1 MNFLRVNMKLQI
13 LPKVI
18 IFRAFFSLC
27 LFVSL
32 ALSITAQTPDWQ
44 WRNLTPTTGTP
55 PDARTTG
62 AAIYDPVGK
71 RIIIFGGAG
80 DNGFLNDTWAFSLTA
95 RTWMKLTTTGT
106 TPAARRGFD
115 AVYDP
120 VGHQMV
126 IYAGQ
131 GAGFFSDTWSLNL
144 STLEWRDVSPSV
156 ASRPKARY
164 GHAAVFDPTSRS
176 LVQFA
181 GFTEESRRFQDTQ
194 SFSIATNS
202 WQDWTPSGAKPDI
215 RCLLT
220 GAFDRTRRKMVI
232 YGGQRS
238 GFLDDLWAFDLASQT
253 WEDFTISPR
262 PSGRLFASSFVDNA
276 GQFIVFGGSS
286 SQGNLNELQSFNFQT
301 KQWTKLNPTNPPSK
315 RSGAL
320 TAYIEGENK
329 LIVFGG
335 LGDSGY
341 LSDVWEL
348 SNPASVVTS
357 VSAASYTTN
366 ALAPEAIVSG
376 FGLKMAASTVAA
388 QSVPLPTQLSGTSIS
403 IRDSAGIER
412 LAPLFYVSPTQ
423 VNYLVPK
430 ECAKGNAIVTVNN
443 NGVIAATG
451 AITIADISPGLFS
464 ATADG
469 AGIAAA
475 NYVRVKNG
483 VQTVEAVVRW
493 DAVNSR
499 FVAVPV
505 DVSVANEDVYLI
517 LFGTGWRNN
526 LSRAAVSVRIGAT
539 AYPVDY
545 AGAQG
550 AFVGLDQIN
559 VLLPKTLAG
568 RGEMD
573 VSVTVDGKTS
583 NAVKI
588 TLK

>member
-1 MNFLRVNMKLQI
+1 MPKLSST
-13 LPKVI
+13 LF
-18 IFRAFFSLC
+18 FRLC
-27 LFVSL
+27 LS
-32 ALSITAQTPDWQ
+32 LSILVCLSIASDAQTSDWQ
-44 WRNLTPTTGTP
+44 WRDLTPSSGIAP
-55 PDARTTG
+55 EARNNG

-71 RIIIFGGAG
+71 RFIIVAGAG
-80 DNGFLNDTWAFSLTA
+80 NNGFLNDTWAFTIA
-95 RTWMKLTTTGT
+95 TRTWTKLTTTGS
-106 TPAARRGFD
+106 TPSPRRGFD

-120 VGHQMV
+120 TGNQMV

-131 GAGFFSDTWSLNL
+131 GGGFFSDTWTLNL
-144 STLEWRDVSPSV
+144 STLEWRDVSPAV

-164 GHAAVFDPTSRS
+164 GHSAVFDPVTRS

-194 SFSIATNS
+194 SFSIANNS
-202 WQDWTPSGAKPDI
+202 WQDWTPSGSKPEV

-220 GAFDRTRRKMVI
+220 GAFDHTRRKMVI

-238 GFLDDLWAFDLASQT
+238 GFLDDLWAFDLALRT
-253 WEDFTISPR
+253 WENFTISPR

-301 KQWTKLNPTNPPSK
+301 RQWTKLNPANPPAK
-315 RSGAL
+315 RNGAL

-335 LGDSGY
+335 LGDNGY
-341 LSDVWEL
+341 LNDVWEL
-348 SNPASVVTS
+348 SNPASVVTT
-357 VSAASYTTN
+357 VSAASYAN
-366 ALAPEAIVSG
+366 AALAPEAIVSG
-376 FGLKMAASTVAA
+376 FGLKLAASTIVA
-388 QSVPLPTQLSGTSIS
+388 QSLPLPTQLGGTSIS
-403 IRDSAGIER
+403 IRDNAGVER

-423 VNYLVPK
+423 VNYLLPK
-430 ECAKGNAIVTVNN
+430 ECAKGNAIITVTN

-451 AITIADISPGLFS
+451 AISIADIAPGLFS
-464 ATADG
+464 ATSDG
-469 AGIAAA
+469 VGIAAA
-475 NYVRVKNG
+475 NALRVKNG
-483 VQTVEAVVRW
+483 IQTDEAVVRW
-493 DAVNSR
+493 DVANSR
-499 FVAVPV
+499 FVAVPI
-505 DVSVANEDVYLI
+505 DVSPANEDVFLI

-539 AYPVDY
+539 AFPVDY

-559 VLLPKTLAG
+559 LLLPKTLAG

-573 VSVTVDGKTS
+573 VSVTVDGKIS
-583 NAVKI
+583 NTVKI
-588 TLK
+588 NIK

>member
-1 MNFLRVNMKLQI
+1 MIFVNRSNKYIFQVFLLLLSVC
-13 LPKVI
+13 
-18 IFRAFFSLC
+18 S
-27 LFVSL
+27 
-32 ALSITAQTPDWQ
+32 LSIFNQAQDWQ
-44 WRNLTPTTGTP
+44 WRDLTPTSGIA
-55 PDARTTG
+55 PDARNTG
-62 AAIYDPVGK
+62 SAIYDPVGK
-71 RIIIFGGAG
+71 RLIIFGGSG
-80 DNGFLNDTWAFSLTA
+80 NSGNLNDTWAFTLAT
-95 RTWMKLTTTGT
+95 RTWVKLTTTGT
-106 TPAARRGFD
+106 TPPTRHGFD

-120 VGHQMV
+120 VGHQML

-131 GAGFFSDTWSLNL
+131 GAGFLSDTWTLNL
-144 STLEWRDVSPSV
+144 TTFEWRDVSPPV

-164 GHAAVFDPTSRS
+164 GHAAVFDPISRS

-194 SFSIATNS
+194 SFSLANNS
-202 WQDWTPSGAKPDI
+202 WQDWTPAGIKPDV

-238 GFLDDLWAFDLASQT
+238 GFLDDLWAFDLASRT

-262 PSGRLFASSFVDNA
+262 PIGRLFASSFVDNA

-286 SQGNLNELQSFNFQT
+286 SQGNLNELQSFNFQSR
-301 KQWTKLNPTNPPSK
+301 QWTKLNPTNPPAK
-315 RSGAL
+315 RNGAL
-320 TAYIEGENK
+320 TAYVEGENK

-348 SNPASVVTS
+348 SNPASVVTT
-357 VSAASYTTN
+357 VSAASYANT

-376 FGLKMAASTVAA
+376 FGLKLAGATMTA
-388 QSVPLPTQLSGTSIS
+388 QSLPLPTQLGGTSIS
-403 IRDSAGIER
+403 IRDNAGVDR
-412 LAPLFYVSPTQ
+412 LAPLFYVSATQ
-423 VNYLVPK
+423 VNYLLPK
-430 ECAKGNAIVTVNN
+430 ECAKGNAIITVNN

-451 AITIADISPGLFS
+451 AISISDIAPGLFS
-464 ATADG
+464 ATSDG
-469 AGIAAA
+469 TGIAAA
-475 NYVRVKNG
+475 NAVRVKNG
-483 VQTVEAVVRW
+483 IQTEEAVVRW
-493 DAVNSR
+493 DATNSR
-499 FVAVPV
+499 FVAVPI
-505 DVSVANEDVYLI
+505 DVSPANEDVYLI

-539 AYPVDY
+539 AFPVDY

-559 VLLPKTLAG
+559 LLLPKTLAG

-573 VSVTVDGKTS
+573 VSVTVDGKIS
-583 NAVKI
+583 NTVKI
-588 TLK
+588 NIK

>member
-1 MNFLRVNMKLQI
+1 MKLQI
-13 LPKVI
+13 QPNVM

-27 LFVSL
+27 LFASL
-32 ALSITAQTPDWQ
+32 ALSVTAQTPEWQ
-44 WRNLTPTTGTP
+44 WRNLTPTTGTA

-62 AAIYDPVGK
+62 SAIYDPVGK

-80 DNGFLNDTWAFSLTA
+80 DNGFLNDTWAFSLSA
-95 RTWMKLTTTGT
+95 RTWMKLVTTGT
-106 TPAARRGFD
+106 TPASRRGFD

-131 GAGFFSDTWSLNL
+131 GAGFFSDTWALNL

-164 GHAAVFDPTSRS
+164 GHSAVFDPTTRS

-202 WQDWTPSGAKPDI
+202 WQDWTPSGTKPEV

-220 GAFDRTRRKMVI
+220 GAFDQTRRKMVI

-238 GFLDDLWAFDLASQT
+238 GFLDDLWAFDLASRT
-253 WEDFTISPR
+253 WENFTISPR

-301 KQWTKLNPTNPPSK
+301 KQWAQLNPANPPAK

-341 LSDVWEL
+341 LNDVWEL
-348 SNPASVVTS
+348 SNLASVVTT
-357 VSAASYTTN
+357 VSAASYANT

-376 FGLKMAASTVAA
+376 FGLKLAAFTMAA
-388 QSVPLPTQLSGTSIS
+388 QSLPLPTQLGGTSIS
-403 IRDSAGIER
+403 IRDSAGVER
-412 LAPLFYVSPTQ
+412 LAPLFYVSATQ
-423 VNYLVPK
+423 VNYLLPK
-430 ECAKGNAIVTVNN
+430 ECAKGNAIITVTN

-451 AITIADISPGLFS
+451 AISISDIAPGLFS
-464 ATADG
+464 ASSDG
-469 AGIAAA
+469 VGLAAA
-475 NYVRVKNG
+475 NALRVKNG
-483 VQTVEAVVRW
+483 IQIDEAVVRW
-493 DAVNSR
+493 DATNSR
-499 FVAVPV
+499 FVAVPI
-505 DVSVANEDVYLI
+505 DVSPANEDVYLI

-526 LSRAAVSVRIGAT
+526 LSRAAVSVRIGLT

-545 AGAQG
+545 AGMQG

-559 VLLPKTLAG
+559 LLLPKSLAG
-568 RGEMD
+568 SGEVD
-573 VSVTVDGKTS
+573 LSVTVDGKIS
-583 NAVKI
+583 NTVKI
-588 TLK
+588 NIK

>member
-1 MNFLRVNMKLQI
+1 MKLQRQSN
-13 LPKVI
+13 VI
-18 IFRAFFSLC
+18 IFRAFFSLF
-27 LFVSL
+27 LFATL
-32 ALSITAQTPDWQ
+32 ALSITAQAPDWQ

-80 DNGFLNDTWAFSLTA
+80 DNGFLNDTWAFALAS
-95 RTWMKLTTTGT
+95 RTWMKLVTTGT
-106 TPAARRGFD
+106 TPASRRGFD

-164 GHAAVFDPTSRS
+164 GHAAVFDPTTRS

-202 WQDWTPSGAKPDI
+202 WQDWTPSGAKPEV

-220 GAFDRTRRKMVI
+220 GALDHTRRKMVI

-238 GFLDDLWAFDLASQT
+238 GFLDDLWAFDLAKRT

-262 PSGRLFASSFVDNA
+262 PIGRLFASSFVDNA

-286 SQGNLNELQSFNFQT
+286 SQGNLNELQSFNFQA
-301 KQWTKLNPTNPPSK
+301 KQWTKLNPANPPSK
-315 RSGAL
+315 RSGSL

-341 LSDVWEL
+341 LNDVWEL
-348 SNPASVVTS
+348 SNPASVVTT
-357 VSAASYTTN
+357 VSAASYANT

-376 FGLKMAASTVAA
+376 FGLKLATSAMAA
-388 QSVPLPTQLSGTSIS
+388 QSLPLPTQLGGTSVS
-403 IRDSAGIER
+403 IRDSAGAER
-412 LAPLFYVSPTQ
+412 LAPLFYVSATQ
-423 VNYLVPK
+423 VNYLLPK
-430 ECAKGNAIVTVNN
+430 AAAKGNAIITVTN
-443 NGVIAATG
+443 NGAIAATG
-451 AITIADISPGLFS
+451 AITISDIAPGLFS
-464 ATADG
+464 ATSDG
-469 AGIAAA
+469 VGLAAA
-475 NYVRVKNG
+475 NALRVKNG
-483 VQTVEAVVRW
+483 TQIDEAVVRW
-493 DAVNSR
+493 DATNSR
-499 FVAVPV
+499 FVAVPI
-505 DVSVANEDVYLI
+505 DVSPANEDVYLI

-539 AYPVDY
+539 AYPVEY
-545 AGAQG
+545 AGMQG

-559 VLLPKTLAG
+559 LLLPKSLAG
-568 RGEMD
+568 SGEVD
-573 VSVTVDGKTS
+573 LSVTVDGKIS
-583 NAVKI
+583 NTVKI
-588 TLK
+588 NVK